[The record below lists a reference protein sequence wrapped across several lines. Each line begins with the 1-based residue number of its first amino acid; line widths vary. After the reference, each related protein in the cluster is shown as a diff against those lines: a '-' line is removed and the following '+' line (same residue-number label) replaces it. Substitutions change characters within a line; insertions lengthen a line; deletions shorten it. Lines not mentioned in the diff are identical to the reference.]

1 MAYSRGNHF
10 IFLSKM
16 DISTEDIQDSTDP
29 ARKRDIVP
37 RYIPVSLFFL
47 LLMVIGIVG
56 FSFQKGLEMITVYA
70 PLLNADTE
78 VKLNVSVAH
87 MLVEEILAGDTTKN
101 MEDVEK
107 ALDRAGKNAQAML
120 DGGMYKEQI
129 IIPLE
134 DIEIRNVV
142 KNVIQELKEFRA
154 IAKYRLS
161 HRKTSLAGSPIDHR
175 YDKEYKVFAKN
186 ADQIKLRL
194 MELISDD
201 LKYFKATQYIL
212 MIVCVIIFVGI
223 WIALYRF
230 EYFRNR
236 VVRALHRSN
245 ENLEMEIDE
254 HIATEGRLINSKEQL
269 RGLSNQLQTIREE
282 EKAHI
287 AREVHDELG
296 QTLTALKME
305 LSCLNHDLVSDP
317 SIAQQRIGGMNKLI
331 DDTIESVQRIAT
343 ELRPQI
349 LDVLG
354 LGEAMRWETLEFEK
368 RTGIKCQV
376 QWSPSS
382 TELNREIK
390 ITVFRIFQ
398 EAMTN
403 ISRHSAAKNVTVNLQ
418 VDALNVALEIYDNG
432 KGIATDEIFD
442 ENSLGLLGI
451 RERVYFLNGRFDI
464 TGNDGTLVQVTIPLE
479 QHDSIS

>member
-10 IFLSKM
+10 LFYSKM
-16 DISTEDIQDSTDP
+16 GISTEDIQDSTDP
-29 ARKRDIVP
+29 TRKREIVP

-78 VKLNVSVAH
+78 IKLNVSVAH
-87 MLVEEILAGDTTKN
+87 MLVEEILAGDTTKSI
-101 MEDVEK
+101 EDVEA

-120 DGGMYKEQI
+120 DGGEYVEQVI
-129 IIPLE
+129 VPLE
-134 DIEIRNVV
+134 DIEIRRMMS
-142 KNVIQELKEFRA
+142 KVIQELKEFRA
-154 IAKYRLS
+154 IAEHRLS
-161 HRKTSLAGSPIDHR
+161 HRESSLTGSPIDYR
-175 YDKEYKVFAKN
+175 YDKVYSIFTENV
-186 ADQIKLRL
+186 DQIKFRL

-212 MIVCVIIFVGI
+212 VIVCVIISVGI

-245 ENLEMEIDE
+245 ENLEVEIE
-254 HIATEGRLINSKEQL
+254 ERIATEGRLIKSKEQL
-269 RGLSNQLQTIREE
+269 RGLSNQLQTVREE

-305 LSCLNHDLVSDP
+305 LGCLNHDLNSVP
-317 SIAQQRIGGMNKLI
+317 VIAQQRIGGMNKLI
-331 DDTIESVQRIAT
+331 DNTIESVQRIAT

-403 ISRHSAAKNVTVNLQ
+403 ISRHSAAKNVTVDLQ
-418 VDALNVALEIYDNG
+418 VDALQVALEIHDNG
-432 KGIATDEIFD
+432 KGIATDEIFN

-464 TGNDGTLVQVTIPLE
+464 TGNEGTLVQVTIPLE
-479 QHDSIS
+479 QHGSIN

>member
-1 MAYSRGNHF
+1 MN
-10 IFLSKM
+10 
-16 DISTEDIQDSTDP
+16 ISTEDIQVSTDP
-29 ARKRDIVP
+29 TRKRGVLP
-37 RYIPVSLFFL
+37 PYIPVSLIFL

-87 MLVEEILAGDTTKN
+87 MLVEEILAGDTTKS
-101 MEDVEK
+101 MMDVEA

-120 DGGMYKEQI
+120 DGGEYVEQVI
-129 IIPLE
+129 VPLE
-134 DIEIRNVV
+134 DIEIRGMM
-142 KNVIQELKEFRA
+142 KKVIQELREFRG
-154 IAKYRLS
+154 IAEHRMS
-161 HRKTSLAGSPIDHR
+161 HRESSLTGSPIDHR
-175 YDKEYKVFAKN
+175 YDKIYFKFTQN
-186 ADQIKLRL
+186 ADQIKFRL

-236 VVRALHRSN
+236 VVRALHRSK
-245 ENLEMEIDE
+245 ENLEMEIEE
-254 HIATEGRLINSKEQL
+254 HIATEGRLIKSKEQL
-269 RGLSNQLQTIREE
+269 RGLSNQLQTVREE

-305 LSCLNHDLVSDP
+305 LGCLNHDLDSDP
-317 SIAQQRIGGMNKLI
+317 AIVPQRIGGMNKLI
-331 DDTIESVQRIAT
+331 DNTIESVQRIAT

-376 QWSPSS
+376 KWSPV
-382 TELNREIK
+382 TKLNREIK

-403 ISRHSAAKNVTVNLQ
+403 ISRHSDAKNVTVNLQ
-418 VDALNVALEIYDNG
+418 VDALQVVLEVHDNG
-432 KGIATDEIFD
+432 KGIATDEIFN

-464 TGNDGTLVQVTIPLE
+464 TGNEGTLVQVTIPLE
-479 QHDSIS
+479 QHDSIK